1 MTIDEAIAHARE
13 VAEEQRKDNGKCEYK
28 AEYGCKG
35 CADYYSK
42 PCIECAE
49 EHEQLA
55 EWLEELKAYRE
66 IGTVEECKNSVL
78 DILKAYNKAIDDL
91 IAKCESA
98 KFADDDETILSDIHQ
113 GVNSGLEMAI
123 HFAKELRGGKYEIN

>member
-1 MTIDEAIAHARE
+1 MLSIDEAIANERDEADIARGNIINSNNLDVYE
-13 VAEEQRKDNGKCEYK
+13 SWNNSQCVK
-28 AEYGCKG
+28 
-35 CADYYSK
+35 
-42 PCIECAE
+42 CAE

-113 GVNSGLEMAI
+113 GVNSGLAMAI